1 MSKISFK
8 QFNSFVSQDELT
20 EEQLDEIF
28 GKFFGRDEKKLNDL
42 QAKKLAL
49 QKAADA
55 KKKEISAAKDAA
67 FKAAKDRVNGVS
79 QKSEKS
85 NPLMDKPTSQM
96 RAGALRAV
104 DRNPFAFESVELKS
118 ELQKLSARL
127 TSGELNLSDIL
138 ASRSYTLYI
147 SKAVRDFLQNRY
159 DEIASEKRLHTD
171 DFEKIEHYLLDELDK
186 EFSA

>member
-67 FKAAKDRVNGVS
+67 FKAARDRVNGVS
-79 QKSEKS
+79 QKS

-118 ELQKLSARL
+118 ELQKLSNRL

-138 ASRSYTLYI
+138 ASRSYTLYA
-147 SKAVRDFLQNRY
+147 SKAARDFLQNRY
-159 DEIASEKRLHTD
+159 DEIASEKRLHPDD
-171 DFEKIEHYLLDELDK
+171 DFEKIEDYLLDELDK